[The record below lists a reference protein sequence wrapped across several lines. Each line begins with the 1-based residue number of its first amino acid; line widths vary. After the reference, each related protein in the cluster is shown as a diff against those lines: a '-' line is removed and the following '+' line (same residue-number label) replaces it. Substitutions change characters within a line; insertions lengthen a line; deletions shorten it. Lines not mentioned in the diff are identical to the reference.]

1 MRLGSVRPKLSQSI
15 GHLWWITTGRQACVA
30 ECIDADSEDHPKRM
44 RILHGECERKV
55 VGPSGYQLVKRCD
68 DMRPAFVRT
77 HS

>member
-1 MRLGSVRPKLSQSI
+1 MIKGSVRPKPSRSI

-30 ECIDADSEDHPKRM
+30 ECIDATPDDMPKRM
-44 RILHGECERKV
+44 RILHGERERQV
-55 VGPSGYQLVKRCD
+55 VGPAAYHLVKRCD